1 MNMNKILFSLVM
13 VCLGTMEASA
23 QHVLNSEQV
32 AFTSETPAAPLA
44 NTLEFPST
52 ISTQEATTLDAPYNL
67 ESTTKAEAPRS
78 RQRYAPRRS
87 FSPRFAA
94 LADIGIGGAFD
105 MNATLGAQLFRFF
118 YLGGGLNTTYWYDG
132 VDKEGNH
139 TDVNLIINP
148 RFEIPTP
155 SIVTPY
161 IDFKTG
167 LALTHSHS
175 TYWSIGAGVQIKQFV
190 VGLGFSVQTV
200 RERYFHYYGEYLFG
214 DIYDYSSNE
223 SLTLRFGMKF

>member
-1 MNMNKILFSLVM
+1 MNMNKILFSLVL
-13 VCLGTMEASA
+13 VCLGTMEVSA
-23 QHVLNSEQV
+23 QHVLNSEDV
-32 AFTSETPAAPLA
+32 AFISEKPAAPSA
-44 NTLEFPST
+44 NKLGLPAT
-52 ISTQEATTLDAPYNL
+52 ISTQEATTLDAPYTL

-167 LALTHSHS
+167 LALTHSRS
-175 TYWSIGAGVQIKQFV
+175 TYWSVGAGVQIKQFV

>member
-1 MNMNKILFSLVM
+1 MNKILFSLVL

-23 QHVLNSEQV
+23 QHVLNSEHV
-32 AFTSETPAAPLA
+32 AFTSENPAAPSA
-44 NTLEFPST
+44 NKLGLPAT
-52 ISTQEATTLDAPYNL
+52 ISTQEATTLDAPYTL

-78 RQRYAPRRS
+78 RQRYAPPRS

-132 VDKEGNH
+132 IDKEGNH

-167 LALTHSHS
+167 LALTHSCS

-200 RERYFHYYGEYLFG
+200 RERYFHYYGKNLFG

>member
-1 MNMNKILFSLVM
+1 
-13 VCLGTMEASA
+13 MEVSA
-23 QHVLNSEQV
+23 QHVLNSEDV
-32 AFTSETPAAPLA
+32 AFISEKPAAPSA
-44 NTLEFPST
+44 NKLGLPAT
-52 ISTQEATTLDAPYNL
+52 ISTQEATTLDAPYTL
-67 ESTTKAEAPRS
+67 EGTTKAEAPRS
-78 RQRYAPRRS
+78 RQRYAPRRN

-167 LALTHSHS
+167 M
-175 TYWSIGAGVQIKQFV
+175 I
-190 VGLGFSVQTV
+190 
-200 RERYFHYYGEYLFG
+200 
-214 DIYDYSSNE
+214 
-223 SLTLRFGMKF
+223 

>member
-1 MNMNKILFSLVM
+1 MNKILFSLVL

-23 QHVLNSEQV
+23 QHVLNSEHV
-32 AFTSETPAAPLA
+32 AFTSENPAAPSA
-44 NTLEFPST
+44 NKLGLPAT

-78 RQRYAPRRS
+78 RQRYAPPRS

-167 LALTHSHS
+167 LALTHSLS

>member
-1 MNMNKILFSLVM
+1 
-13 VCLGTMEASA
+13 
-23 QHVLNSEQV
+23 
-32 AFTSETPAAPLA
+32 
-44 NTLEFPST
+44 
-52 ISTQEATTLDAPYNL
+52 
-67 ESTTKAEAPRS
+67 
-78 RQRYAPRRS
+78 
-87 FSPRFAA
+87 
-94 LADIGIGGAFD
+94 

-167 LALTHSHS
+167 LALTHSRS
-175 TYWSIGAGVQIKQFV
+175 TYWSVGAGVQIKQFV

-200 RERYFHYYGEYLFG
+200 RERYFRYYGENLVG